1 MLVKCFLFLTPRSA
15 SIKKFTC
22 AKSGKKSL
30 SAESS
35 LPRRALKVGQRIKV
49 AFEGKFI
56 LSSSMNLSIAVRGG
70 TAEIK
75 PRPQLSLQSIHS
87 PAICL
92 TAQHL
97 LPSLNKP
104 ATWAPGTSSPCMQRP
119 ALARKAVAAWQRLS
133 PADHT
138 QPSQVGSP
146 GIPNPN
152 AGFVVCLSLLTGL
165 MSEVEHTTHHIIN
178 YGAGRLL
185 AALPGSS
192 LTWDAHTAVAMTA

>member
-1 MLVKCFLFLTPRSA
+1 
-15 SIKKFTC
+15 
-22 AKSGKKSL
+22 
-30 SAESS
+30 
-35 LPRRALKVGQRIKV
+35 
-49 AFEGKFI
+49 
-56 LSSSMNLSIAVRGG
+56 MNLSIAVRGG

-75 PRPQLSLQSIHS
+75 PRPRLSLQSIHS

-192 LTWDAHTAVAMTA
+192 LTWDAHTAVAMTAWAATRPVLPTQPARSGPMKNELKNSSLLIYRLPKEEEDRN